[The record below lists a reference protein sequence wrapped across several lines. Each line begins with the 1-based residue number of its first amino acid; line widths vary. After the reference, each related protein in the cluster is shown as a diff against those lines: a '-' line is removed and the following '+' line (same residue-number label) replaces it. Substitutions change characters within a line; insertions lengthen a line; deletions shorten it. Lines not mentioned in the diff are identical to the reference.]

1 MTISSTL
8 DRRAALK
15 ARHRQAILDAA
26 DALIRERG
34 NPRFSVDEL
43 AERADVSRRTVFNH
57 FASLDDIV
65 VTTCTQLLTGTVEE
79 FRAATGSPAANDGS
93 REALLDEF
101 AAGMSRLDLPSVISY
116 LAGVLFDEGADGR
129 SNSVMHDVFTRT
141 TEQMSREIAARA
153 TPADELE
160 VEILV
165 GSLMNGVAVIA
176 RRWNEETG
184 GTLDAASRERW
195 SELLGRLIA
204 TVRSG
209 YGRPPTP
216 G

>member
-1 MTISSTL
+1 MTNSSTL

-26 DALIRERG
+26 EELIRERG

-65 VTTCTQLLTGTVEE
+65 VTSCTQLLTGTVEE
-79 FRAATGSPAANDGS
+79 FRAVTGSPLVSDGG

-101 AAGMSRLDLPSVISY
+101 AAGMSRIDLPSVISY

-129 SNSVMHDVFTRT
+129 SHSVMYDVFTRT
-141 TEQMSREIAARA
+141 TEQMSREVAARSVA
-153 TPADELE
+153 ADELE

-176 RRWNEETG
+176 RRWIERTG
-184 GTLDAASRERW
+184 GTLDEQSRALW
-195 SELLGRLIA
+195 LELLDRLIA

-209 YGRPPTP
+209 YGPPH
-216 G
+216 

>member
-1 MTISSTL
+1 VTVSSTL

-26 DALIRERG
+26 AELIRERG

-65 VTTCTQLLTGTVEE
+65 VTTCTQLLRGTVEE
-79 FRAATGSPAANDGS
+79 FRAVTGLPLVDDGR

-101 AAGMSRLDLPSVISY
+101 AAGMSRLDLPSVIAY
-116 LAGVLFDEGADGR
+116 LAGVLVDEGADGR
-129 SNSVMHDVFTRT
+129 SSSVMHDVFTRT

-153 TPADELE
+153 AASDELQ

-176 RRWNEETG
+176 RRWIEETG
-184 GTLDAASRERW
+184 GTLDAASRQRW
-195 SELLGRLIA
+195 NELLDSLVT

-209 YGRPPTP
+209 YGRPHAVD
-216 G
+216 

>member
-1 MTISSTL
+1 MTNSSTI

-26 DALIRERG
+26 DELIRERG

-65 VTTCTQLLTGTVEE
+65 VTACTQLLTGTVEE
-79 FRAATGSPAANDGS
+79 FRAVTGSPLVSDGS

-101 AAGMSRLDLPSVISY
+101 AAGMSRIDLPSVISY
-116 LAGVLFDEGADGR
+116 LAGVFFDEGADSR
-129 SNSVMHDVFTRT
+129 SHSVMHDVFTRT
-141 TEQMSREIAARA
+141 TEQMSREVAARSVE
-153 TPADELE
+153 ADELE
-160 VEILV
+160 VEVLV

-176 RRWNEETG
+176 RRWIELTG
-184 GTLDAASRERW
+184 GTLDAQSRELWR
-195 SELLGRLIA
+195 ELLDRLIS
-204 TVRSG
+204 TVRAG
-209 YGRPPTP
+209 YGPPR
-216 G
+216 

>member
-1 MTISSTL
+1 VTISSTL

-79 FRAATGSPAANDGS
+79 FRAVTGSPLASGSS

-101 AAGMSRLDLPSVISY
+101 AAGMSRIDLPSVISY
-116 LAGVLFDEGADGR
+116 LAGVLFKEGADSR
-129 SNSVMHDVFTRT
+129 SHSVMHDVFTRT
-141 TEQMSREIAARA
+141 TEQMSRETAARA
-153 TPADELE
+153 VAADRLE

-165 GSLMNGVAVIA
+165 GSLMNGVGVIA
-176 RRWNEETG
+176 HHWIEQTG
-184 GTLDAASRERW
+184 GALDAASRRRW
-195 SELLGRLIA
+195 DDLLDRLTD
-204 TVRSG
+204 TVRAG
-209 YGRPPTP
+209 YGPPA
-216 G
+216 